1 MRRLIVT
8 MIARNSFWGAV
19 RTIAS
24 LAARDAQSTA
34 AESITVAF
42 YCFLAVSGSRTL
54 HNSSHRRGALKRLF
68 ATTWTN
74 GLLNVNCLRHLLSP
88 STRDEVKRQCVG
100 ALKTKEQKK
109 QDWNL
114 EDHFSG
120 KCSTGKCVPAFSPR
134 NLVFHMPVLHF
145 QSTRTR
151 FVTTTTK
158 RCERISMK
166 FSEYG
171 KIQRMN
177 Y

>member
-68 ATTWTN
+68 ATT
-74 GLLNVNCLRHLLSP
+74 
-88 STRDEVKRQCVG
+88 
-100 ALKTKEQKK
+100 
-109 QDWNL
+109 
-114 EDHFSG
+114 
-120 KCSTGKCVPAFSPR
+120 
-134 NLVFHMPVLHF
+134 
-145 QSTRTR
+145 
-151 FVTTTTK
+151 
-158 RCERISMK
+158 
-166 FSEYG
+166 
-171 KIQRMN
+171 
-177 Y
+177 